1 MPSMFST
8 STNMNSVKMNG
19 KYFIPSV
26 PTLSRTILAMNS

>member
-8 STNMNSVKMNG
+8 STNMKSVNTNG

-26 PTLSRTILAMNS
+26 PTLSRTMPATNS